1 MYIKSNKYSGFSQH
15 SYDTQNLPSVN
26 LSAAEIL
33 EFRDNALKAVAQKAI
48 NLKTGA
54 RGLRSV
60 IENIL
65 LDTMFE
71 IPGTTGVSEVIISGE
86 VVEGK
91 SPPLYIYAKEDEKK
105 EKKCNKK
112 QKCCFL

>member
-1 MYIKSNKYSGFSQH
+1 MDNIELTIKNEAL
-15 SYDTQNLPSVN
+15 N
-26 LSAAEIL
+26 EIAKL
-33 EFRDNALKAVAQKAI
+33 AV
-48 NLKTGA
+48 LRKTGA

-71 IPGTTGVSEVIISGE
+71 IPGTPDVTEVVISGD

-91 SPPLYIYAKEDEKK
+91 SQPLYIYGEK
-105 EKKCNKK
+105 EKKNEKK
-112 QKCCFL
+112 IVN